1 MKYLLTELGY
11 PCSISS
17 KPIVWSDNLVA
28 KSMAENLVFHGWTK
42 HIELDVH
49 FIQEKVEKG
58 EIEIRYVPTE
68 YQVADILMKGLS
80 KS

>member
-1 MKYLLTELGY
+1 
-11 PCSISS
+11 
-17 KPIVWSDNLVA
+17 
-28 KSMAENLVFHGWTK
+28 VFHGWTK